1 MKLHDTGV
9 YLVNGV
15 PQTSAPAGVT
25 EADAKKGTIAYG
37 ILKAH
42 NTGDSMQDLRM
53 KFDSMTSHD
62 ITYVGIIQTAR
73 ASGMKEFPLP
83 YVMTNC
89 HNSLCAVGGTI
100 NEDDHQFALSAAHN
114 TAASTFRRTW
124 PSSTATTGT

>member
-42 NTGDSMQDLRM
+42 NTGDSMPVSYTHL
-53 KFDSMTSHD
+53 T
-62 ITYVGIIQTAR
+62 
-73 ASGMKEFPLP
+73 LP
-83 YVMTNC
+83 TKRIVR
-89 HNSLCAVGGTI
+89 I
-100 NEDDHQFALSAAHN
+100 
-114 TAASTFRRTW
+114 
-124 PSSTATTGT
+124 

>member
-42 NTGDSMQDLRM
+42 NTSDSMQDLRM

-62 ITYVGIIQTAR
+62 ITYVGIIQTCLLYTSPSPR
-73 ASGMKEFPLP
+73 DPKTSRM
-83 YVMTNC
+83 
-89 HNSLCAVGGTI
+89 
-100 NEDDHQFALSAAHN
+100 
-114 TAASTFRRTW
+114 
-124 PSSTATTGT
+124 PSSA